1 MATKTVMP
9 AKAGIQGHTLGSAR
23 VTLDPRGRGDDGA
36 EHKGAEGTATM
47 KVLEGMLV
55 ADFSRVLAGPFCG
68 QLLADMGATV
78 IRVESPEGD
87 ENRAW
92 PPQTRDGIGINY
104 ASVNRGKHSLVL
116 DLKQEAAR
124 PVVRRLAERA
134 DVLLHSFLPSTAAKL
149 GIDHAALSRINP
161 RLVFCSISGYGAEG
175 PLADKRGY
183 DLMVQAFSGVMSLT
197 GIEGGPPIRV
207 GPSFIDMSTGL
218 SAYGG
223 VMTAL
228 LGRERTGRGA
238 HVRASLLETAVAVLG
253 HQGLG
258 WLEAG
263 VLPTKQGTG
272 SAHLAPYQAFRCRD
286 GYMLAGAPNDAA
298 WRRFCSALGTP
309 ALVDDPRFADNHA
322 RVANRGALVEAL
334 EARFGTQPVAH
345 WVERFEAAKVA
356 CAPIHTLDQ
365 ILVHPQVRAN
375 DMVVEVD
382 GNDGTTVSGLG
393 TPFKLSEGGG
403 TARRGVPRL
412 GADTVAVLRDRLQFS
427 DAEIAQLRAAG
438 AVIQGEEAHAR

>member
-1 MATKTVMP
+1 
-9 AKAGIQGHTLGSAR
+9 
-23 VTLDPRGRGDDGA
+23 
-36 EHKGAEGTATM
+36 M
-47 KVLEGMLV
+47 KVLDGILV

-78 IRVESPEGD
+78 IRIESPEGD

-92 PPQTRDGIGINY
+92 PPATRDGIGINY

-116 DLKQEAAR
+116 DLKSEAAR

-134 DVLLHSFLPSTAAKL
+134 DVLLHSFLPSTAARL
-149 GIDHAALSRINP
+149 GIEYARLSALNP
-161 RLVFCSISGYGAEG
+161 RLVFCSISGYGAHG

-223 VMTAL
+223 VLSAL
-228 LGRERTGRGA
+228 FGRERTGRGA
-238 HVRASLLETAVAVLG
+238 WVRASLLETAVAVLG

-286 GYMLAGAPNDAA
+286 GYLLAGAPNDAA
-298 WRRFCSALGTP
+298 WRRFCEALGAT
-309 ALVDDPRFADNHA
+309 ALLDDPRFAGNPA
-322 RVANRGALVEAL
+322 RVAHRAALVEAL
-334 EARFGTQPVAH
+334 EARFGSEPVAH

-365 ILVHPQVRAN
+365 ILAHPQVRAN
-375 DMVVEVD
+375 DMVVEVEGSD
-382 GNDGTTVSGLG
+382 GAPMAGLG
-393 TPFKLSEGGG
+393 TPFKLSEGGSS
-403 TARRGVPRL
+403 ARRGVPQL
-412 GADTVAVLRDRLQFS
+412 GADTVTVLRDQLAFS
-427 DAEIAQLRAAG
+427 DAEIARLQAAG
-438 AVIQGEEAHAR
+438 AVIQGDPHAR